1 MTLSI
6 GEISDRIFGA
16 DVPFAVKAYDGSRG
30 GNPDAVVTIDIS
42 NERALRYLVTAPGE
56 LGLARAYIM
65 GDLIVEGIDPGDP
78 YDFLSL
84 FLDGF
89 APRRPPVGELAEIAT
104 SLGLRSFRV
113 PELPA
118 QESAPQWRRMA
129 EGLRGLRHSR
139 KRDAQAIHHHY
150 DVSND
155 FYELVLGPSMAYTCS
170 CYPTQDATLEQAQE
184 HKFDLVC
191 KKLGL
196 KPGMRL
202 LDIGCGWGGM
212 VKHAVQ
218 HYGVTAL
225 GVTLSAEQASWA
237 QQHLKECGLD
247 DRGEVRHGD
256 YRDITEDGF
265 DAVSSIGLTEH
276 IGVKN
281 YPSYFKFNYDRLKV
295 GGRMLNHCI
304 TRPDNKAPALT
315 RGGFINR
322 YVFPDGEI
330 TGVGTVVSTMQDEG
344 FEIRHA
350 EDLREHYAR
359 TTRAWCKNLSANWD
373 ECVRDAGEQIARV
386 WGLYLAG
393 SSIGFER
400 NHIQLHQV
408 LGEKV
413 AADGQAAYPL
423 RPDFGV

>member
-1 MTLSI
+1 MTLGI
-6 GEISDRIFGA
+6 GEISDRIFGT
-16 DVPFAVKAYDGSRG
+16 DVPFAVRAYDGSRG

-65 GDLIVEGIDPGDP
+65 GDLLVEGIDPGDP
-78 YDFLSL
+78 YEFLSL

-89 APRRPPVGELAEIAT
+89 AVKRPSAAELVDIT
-104 SLGLRSFRV
+104 RSLGLKSFRM
-113 PELPA
+113 PALPS
-118 QESAPQWRRMA
+118 QEAVPQWRRTV
-129 EGLRGLRHSR
+129 EGLRHSR
-139 KRDAQAIHHHY
+139 KRDAEAIHHHY
-150 DVSND
+150 DVSNE
-155 FYELVLGPSMAYTCS
+155 FYELVLGPTMAYTCA
-170 CYPTQDATLEQAQE
+170 CYPDAGATLEQAQE

-196 KPGMRL
+196 RPGMRL

-212 VKHAVQ
+212 VKHAVTN
-218 HYGVTAL
+218 YGVTAL

-237 QQHLKECGLD
+237 QQSLKVHGLD
-247 DRGEVRHGD
+247 DRAEVRHGD
-256 YRDITEDGF
+256 YRDITETGF

-281 YPSYFKFNYDRLKV
+281 YPSYFKFNYDKLKV
-295 GGRMLNHCI
+295 GGRMLNHSI

-330 TGVGTVVSTMQDEG
+330 TGVGTIISAMEDEG
-344 FEIRHA
+344 FEVRHS

-359 TTRAWCKNLSANWD
+359 TTREWCKNLSANWD
-373 ECVRDAGEQIARV
+373 ECVRDAGAQTSRV

-400 NHIQLHQV
+400 NHIQLHQA
-408 LGEKV
+408 LGEKI
-413 AADGQAAYPL
+413 APDGKAAYPL